1 MREGISMWTVI
12 YIAPTKNIAEKYQQA
27 LAEEGILV
35 QLRPV
40 GSQQSNSVSIEILV
54 PESEAE
60 EAHELLTSIMC

>member
-1 MREGISMWTVI
+1 MWTVI

>member
-1 MREGISMWTVI
+1 MWTVI

-40 GSQQSNSVSIEILV
+40 STSQQAHNISTEILV

-60 EAHELLTSIMC
+60 EAHEILTAIISR

>member
-1 MREGISMWTVI
+1 MWTVI

-35 QLRPV
+35 QLRAV
-40 GSQQSNSVSIEILV
+40 GSTQQVNTHSMEILV

-60 EAHELLTSIMC
+60 EAHEILTYIIGC

>member
-1 MREGISMWTVI
+1 MWTVI

-40 GSQQSNSVSIEILV
+40 GSQQSNSVSIEILAA
-54 PESEAE
+54 ESEAE

>member
-1 MREGISMWTVI
+1 MWTVI

-40 GSQQSNSVSIEILV
+40 GSQQSTSVSIEILV